1 MTAAGVPKVR
11 IGLECH
17 CQITSLKTKL
27 FCRCPADYRGKPP
40 NTNVCPTCLG
50 LPGSLPYLNKRAVE
64 EAIKVALALNCKV
77 NKRMVFYRKNYF
89 YPDLSKNFQISQYD
103 FPLAVDGWVKIS
115 VEGVEKTVRIR
126 RVHIEEDPG
135 RLVYRGGIES
145 SPYTLVDY
153 NRMGVALLEVVTEPD
168 LESPAEAKAFLQE
181 LRSILEH
188 LEVSDGSLEGS
199 MRCDANI
206 SIEGGSRVEVKNISS
221 FKEVERA
228 LSYEIIRQRN
238 LLRRGAQVKRETRH
252 WDEVR
257 GITVTLRAK
266 EEEMDYRYFPEPD
279 LVPVEITEDLIERV
293 KARLPELPAARRVR
307 LVKQYGL
314 TEYEARVLTSDKQL
328 ADFFEKLVSV
338 HGKPKVDCSLVIN
351 ELLRLLNEK
360 GLEVRDLKFTPLE
373 VAELLRMVDEGYISW
388 KSAKYV
394 LRKMVETGEHPK
406 KIVEAE
412 GIRRIADAEE
422 IERYVDAVF
431 KRCEEDVRE
440 ALKDPKVIHRLVG
453 EVLKET
459 RMLADP
465 KLTFQVVSRRIEE
478 LKRASQK
485 ER

>member
-1 MTAAGVPKVR
+1 

-17 CQITSLKTKL
+17 CQMTSLKTKL

-50 LPGSLPYLNKRAVE
+50 LPGSLPYLNRRAVE
-64 EAIKVALALNCKV
+64 EAIKVALALNCKI
-77 NKRMVFYRKNYF
+77 NRRMVFYRKNYF

-103 FPLAVDGWVKIS
+103 YPLAVDGYVTIN
-115 VEGVEKTVRIR
+115 VGGVDKVVRIKR
-126 RVHIEEDPG
+126 IHIEEDPG
-135 RLVYRGGIES
+135 RIVYKGSIES

-168 LESPAEAKAFLQE
+168 METPSEAKAFLQE

-206 SIEGGSRVEVKNISS
+206 SIEGGSRVEIKNITS

-238 LLRRGAQVKRETRH
+238 LLRRGVQVKRETRH

-257 GITVTLRAK
+257 RVTVALRAK

-279 LVPVEITEDLIERV
+279 LVPIEITDEMIERI
-293 KARLPELPAARRVR
+293 KAQLPELPAARRVR

-314 TEYEARVLTSDKQL
+314 TEYEARVLTSDKHL
-328 ADFFEKLVSV
+328 ADFFEKLALI
-338 HGKPKVDCSLVIN
+338 HGNPKVDCNLVIN

-360 GLEVRDLKFTPLE
+360 NIGVRDLKFTPLE
-373 VAELLRMVDEGYISW
+373 VSELLRMVDDGTISW

-394 LRKMVETGEHPK
+394 LRRMVETGEHPR
-406 KIVEAE
+406 KIVETE
-412 GIRRIADAEE
+412 GIRRIAKVEE
-422 IERYVDAVF
+422 IEKYVDMVF
-431 KRCEEDVRE
+431 ERCREDVEE

-459 RMLADP
+459 KMLADP
-465 KLTFQVVSRRIEE
+465 KITFQVVSKRIEK
-478 LKRASQK
+478 LKTIRK
-485 ER
+485 WGEVPP

>member
-1 MTAAGVPKVR
+1 MSSLKVK

-40 NTNVCPTCLG
+40 NVNVCPTCLG
-50 LPGSLPYLNKRAVE
+50 LPGSLPYLNKKAVE
-64 EAIKVALALNCKV
+64 EAIKVALALNCKI

-103 FPLAVDGWVKIS
+103 YPLAVDGYITVD
-115 VEGVEKTVRIR
+115 VNGREKTIRIR

-135 RLVYRGGIES
+135 RLVYKGSIDV

-153 NRMGVALLEVVTEPD
+153 NRMGIALLEVVTEPD
-168 LESPAEAKAFLQE
+168 IETPAEAKAFLQE

-199 MRCDANI
+199 MRCDVNI
-206 SIEGGSRVEVKNISS
+206 SIEGGSRVEIKNISS
-221 FKEVERA
+221 FKEVEKA

-238 LLRRGAQVKRETRH
+238 LLRRGVQVKRETRH

-257 GITVTLRAK
+257 KITVALRVK

-279 LVPVEITEDLIERV
+279 LVPVDITDEMIE
-293 KARLPELPAARRVR
+293 KIKEQLPELPAARRIR

-328 ADFFEKLVSV
+328 ADFFEKLASL
-338 HGKPKVDCSLVIN
+338 HGNPKMDCNVVIN

-360 GLEVRDLKFTPLE
+360 NIEIKDLKFTPLE
-373 VAELLRMVDEGYISW
+373 VSELLRMVDDGTISW

-406 KIVEAE
+406 KIVEME
-412 GIRRIADAEE
+412 GIRRIASIEE
-422 IERYVDAVF
+422 IEKYVEKVF
-431 KRCEEDVRE
+431 DRCKKDVE
-440 ALKDPKVIHRLVG
+440 AALKDSKVIHRLVG

-465 KLTFQVVSRRIEE
+465 KLTFQVVSKKIEKLRE
-478 LKRASQK
+478 ESHS
-485 ER
+485 

>member
-1 MTAAGVPKVR
+1 MSELKVK

-17 CQITSLKTKL
+17 CQMTSLKTKL

-50 LPGSLPYLNKRAVE
+50 LPGSLPYLNRRAVE
-64 EAIKVALALNCKV
+64 EAIKVALALNCKI
-77 NKRMVFYRKNYF
+77 NRRMVFYRKNYF

-103 FPLAVDGWVKIS
+103 YPLAVDGYVTIN
-115 VEGVEKTVRIR
+115 VGGVDKVVRIKR
-126 RVHIEEDPG
+126 IHIEEDPG
-135 RLVYRGGIES
+135 RIVYKGSIES

-168 LESPAEAKAFLQE
+168 METPSEAKAFLQE

-206 SIEGGSRVEVKNISS
+206 SIEGGSRVEIKNITS

-238 LLRRGAQVKRETRH
+238 LLRRGVQVKRETRH

-257 GITVTLRAK
+257 RVTVALRAK

-279 LVPVEITEDLIERV
+279 LVPIEITDEMIERI
-293 KARLPELPAARRVR
+293 KAQLPELPAARRVR

-314 TEYEARVLTSDKQL
+314 TEYEARVLTSDKHL
-328 ADFFEKLVSV
+328 ADFFEKLALI
-338 HGKPKVDCSLVIN
+338 HGNPKVDCNLVIN

-360 GLEVRDLKFTPLE
+360 NIGVRDLKFTPLE
-373 VAELLRMVDEGYISW
+373 VSELLRMVDDGTISW

-394 LRKMVETGEHPK
+394 LRRMVETGEHPR
-406 KIVEAE
+406 KIVETE
-412 GIRRIADAEE
+412 GIRRIAKVEE
-422 IERYVDAVF
+422 IEKYVDMVF
-431 KRCEEDVRE
+431 ERCREDVEE

-459 RMLADP
+459 KMLADP
-465 KLTFQVVSRRIEE
+465 KITFQVVSKRIEK
-478 LKRASQK
+478 LKTIRK
-485 ER
+485 WGEVPP

>member
-1 MTAAGVPKVR
+1 
-11 IGLECH
+11 
-17 CQITSLKTKL
+17 
-27 FCRCPADYRGKPP
+27 
-40 NTNVCPTCLG
+40 
-50 LPGSLPYLNKRAVE
+50 LPGSLPYLNRRAVE
-64 EAIKVALALNCKV
+64 EAIKVALALNCKI
-77 NKRMVFYRKNYF
+77 NRRMVFYRKNYF

-103 FPLAVDGWVKIS
+103 YPLAVDGYVTIN
-115 VEGVEKTVRIR
+115 VGGVDKVVRIKR
-126 RVHIEEDPG
+126 IHIEEDPG
-135 RLVYRGGIES
+135 RIVYKGSIES

-168 LESPAEAKAFLQE
+168 METPSEAKAFLQE

-206 SIEGGSRVEVKNISS
+206 SIEGGSRVEIKNITS

-238 LLRRGAQVKRETRH
+238 LLRRGVQVKRETRH

-257 GITVTLRAK
+257 RVTVALRAK

-279 LVPVEITEDLIERV
+279 LVPIEITDEMIERI
-293 KARLPELPAARRVR
+293 KAQLPELPAARRVR

-314 TEYEARVLTSDKQL
+314 TEYEARVLTSDKHL
-328 ADFFEKLVSV
+328 ADFFEKLALI
-338 HGKPKVDCSLVIN
+338 HGNPKVDCNLVIN

-360 GLEVRDLKFTPLE
+360 NIGVRDLKFTPLE
-373 VAELLRMVDEGYISW
+373 VSELLRMVDDGTISW

-394 LRKMVETGEHPK
+394 LRRMVETGEHPR
-406 KIVEAE
+406 KIVETE
-412 GIRRIADAEE
+412 GIRRIAKVEE
-422 IERYVDAVF
+422 IEKYVDMVF
-431 KRCEEDVRE
+431 ERCREDVEE

-459 RMLADP
+459 KMLADP
-465 KLTFQVVSRRIEE
+465 KITFQVVSKRIEK
-478 LKRASQK
+478 LKTIRK
-485 ER
+485 WGEVPP